1 MAADKVN
8 VSQAQ
13 TNLKDAVLTSPV
25 AGTVVTLDLA
35 PGQSVSAGS
44 TTVSSGS
51 ASSSSGSSGSGTG
64 ASGAGSSGTGST
76 GSSGSSSSEVVIEP
90 LNTFVVDVDA
100 STSQL
105 SELEMGEQATIT
117 PTGTSTTAYGVV
129 TTVSQLGTTSSGVTT
144 FPVTITVTGS
154 AKGLYS
160 GASTDVSIIVSQ
172 VTNVLVVPT
181 TAVHTVGTG
190 SFVDVLKNGK
200 EVTQLVTTG
209 SASGVYTQIKSGLK
223 SGQEVV
229 IASLSK
235 GRDHGLR
242 YYHWRRFGGGGFGGG
257 GFGGGG
263 FGGGGFGGGAPSS
276 PGGGGLGG

>member
-1 MAADKVN
+1 
-8 VSQAQ
+8 
-13 TNLKDAVLTSPV
+13 
-25 AGTVVTLDLA
+25 VVTLDLS

-51 ASSSSGSSGSGTG
+51 AASSSGSSGTGSSGT
-64 ASGAGSSGTGST
+64 GSSGTGST

-90 LNTFVVDVDA
+90 LSTFVVDVDA

-129 TTVSQLGTTSSGVTT
+129 TSVSQLGTTSSGVTT

-154 AKGLYS
+154 PKGLYS
-160 GASTDVSIIVSQ
+160 GASTDVSIVVSE

-181 TAVHTVGTG
+181 TAVHTIGTG

-200 EVTQLVTTG
+200 EVTQAVTTG
-209 SASGVYTQIKSGLK
+209 SASGEYTQIKSGLK

-229 IASLSK
+229 IASLAKSATTGSGTTS
-235 GRDHGLR
+235 GRGFGGLS
-242 YYHWRRFGGGGFGGG
+242 GGLDGGGFGGG
-257 GFGGGG
+257 GFGGGD
-263 FGGGGFGGGAPSS
+263 AVPV
-276 PGGGGLGG
+276 GGGLGG